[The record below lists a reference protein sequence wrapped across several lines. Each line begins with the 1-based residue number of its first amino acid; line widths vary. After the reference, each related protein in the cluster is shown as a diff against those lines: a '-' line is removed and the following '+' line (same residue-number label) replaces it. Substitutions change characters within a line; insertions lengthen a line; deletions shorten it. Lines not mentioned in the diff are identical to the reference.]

1 MTWLDEQLRKRRIR
15 FKDVC
20 GLEVVLAKDTETR
33 GGTKFYKGERL
44 KLGHTHQGRFH
55 LSTADNR
62 MIRHVYPRDL
72 DVPEDERE
80 EFLKSVQENRERD
93 NHDH

>member
-1 MTWLDEQLRKRRIR
+1 MPMTWLSEQLRKRRVR
-15 FKDVC
+15 FKDIC

-33 GGTKFYKGERL
+33 GGTKFHKGERL
-44 KLGHTHQGRFH
+44 KLDYTHQGRFH
-55 LSTADNR
+55 LSAADNR

-80 EFLKSVQENRERD
+80 AFLSAAQESKEKE
-93 NHDH
+93 